1 MATPPTFTVG
11 QVLTAAQMNAVG
23 LWKVGTFTASGTSRA
38 LVCDNVF
45 TSDYENYLVVY
56 RLQSTLQLNSAYF
69 QYLDTAGATVSAGYY
84 SQTYAQDYATN
95 GSTGFSTLYTNAGV
109 YIGSIPNS
117 GGGPSM
123 LNANFTVYAPRLS
136 IATAV
141 TGQNV
146 GIRSGAAFYG
156 GQIMSQMTS
165 NQQHRGIRFD
175 NDGGGNLTGKV
186 TIYGY
191 NI

>member
-1 MATPPTFTVG
+1 MPVPDFSPG
-11 QVLTAAQMNAVG
+11 EVLTAAAMDSIG
-23 LWKVGTFTASGTSRA
+23 LWKVGEFTASGTSRA

-56 RLQSTLQLNSAYF
+56 RLNSTIQLNSAYF
-69 QYLDTAGATVSAGYY
+69 QFLDTSGATVSAGYY

-95 GSTGFSTLYTNAGV
+95 GSTTFSTLYTNAGV
-109 YIGSIPNS
+109 YVGSIPNS

-123 LNANFTVYAPRLS
+123 LNSNFTIYAPRLS

-156 GQIMSQMTS
+156 GQIMSQMTTD
-165 NQQHRGIRFD
+165 QQHRGIRFD
-175 NDGGGNLTGKV
+175 NDGGGNLTGTV
-186 TIYGY
+186 RIYGY
-191 NI
+191 RN

>member
-1 MATPPTFTVG
+1 MPTPPDFTNG
-11 QVLTAAQMNAVG
+11 TPLDASSLNALG
-23 LWKVGTFTASGTSRA
+23 LWKIGTYTASGTSRA

-45 TSDYENYLVVY
+45 TSDYENYLILY

-69 QYLDTAGATVSAGYY
+69 QYLDTSGNIVNAGYY

-95 GSTGFSTLYTNAGV
+95 GSTAFSTLYTNAGV
-109 YIGSIPNS
+109 YVGSIPNLN
-117 GGGPSM
+117 GGPSM
-123 LNANFTVYAPRLS
+123 LNANFTVYAPRLG

-156 GQIMSQMTS
+156 GQIMSQMTN

-175 NDGGGNLTGKV
+175 NDGGGNLSGKV

-191 NI
+191 RL